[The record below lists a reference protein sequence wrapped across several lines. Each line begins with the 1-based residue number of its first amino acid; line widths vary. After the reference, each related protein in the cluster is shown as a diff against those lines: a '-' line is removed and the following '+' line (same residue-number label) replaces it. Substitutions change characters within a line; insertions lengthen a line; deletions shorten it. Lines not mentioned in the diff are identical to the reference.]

1 LILCIKI
8 DAPDQL
14 KQSFLPPVKEAQT
27 MHADVSN
34 VSEIL
39 PANSATARSLTRAIG
54 DALALPASSL
64 DRLRIEG
71 SDALPSAFS
80 VTELATAT
88 IGAAALAVSELVGL
102 FSAAPAV
109 TVDRRLASLWFGWSI
124 RPLGWEVPP
133 AWDAIAGDYR
143 AADGWIRLHTNAP
156 RHRAAALRVLGCKE
170 ERGAV
175 ASEVAA
181 WPADALEQAVVS
193 AGGCAAAMRDM
204 QEWASHAQGR
214 AVAAEPLIAFTRTAA
229 APMEWRPTPGRPLDG
244 LKVLDL
250 TRVLAGPVATRFLA
264 GYGADVLR
272 IDPPGW
278 NEPGVVPEVTLGK
291 RCARLDLHVAADR
304 DTFEHLLAQADALV
318 HGYRP
323 GALDALG
330 YDEGRLRTIRSG
342 LIDVALNAYGW
353 SGPWRMRRGFDSLV
367 QMSAGIAAAG
377 MAWQRT
383 DRPVPL
389 PVQALDHAT
398 GYLMAAAVVR
408 GLIDGVRGNGATTA
422 RLSLARTALLLGQPV
437 EEVSPAAMPA
447 ADVDYAPGEEATSWG
462 PAKRL
467 LGPVISDGAALS
479 WDRGA
484 SQLGAAAPSFTQRG
498 VYGGAKAPPV
508 RFLQGPK

>member
-1 LILCIKI
+1 MC
-8 DAPDQL
+8 A
-14 KQSFLPPVKEAQT
+14 E
-27 MHADVSN
+27 VSN

-39 PANSATARSLTRAIG
+39 PANDATARSLTPAIW
-54 DALALPASSL
+54 DAFDLPTSSL
-64 DRLRIEG
+64 DRLRLEG
-71 SDALPSAFS
+71 SDALPSAFP
-80 VTELATAT
+80 VTELAAAT
-88 IGAAALAVSELVGL
+88 IGAASLAVSEVIGL
-102 FSAAPAV
+102 FSAAPAI

-156 RHRAAALRVLGCKE
+156 RHRAAALHVLGCKE
-170 ERGAV
+170 VRGAV
-175 ASEVAA
+175 AGAAAA
-181 WPADALEQAVVS
+181 WSADALEQAVVS
-193 AGGCAAAMRDM
+193 AGGCAAAMRTV
-204 QEWASHAQGR
+204 QEWANHPQGR
-214 AVAAEPLIAFTRTAA
+214 AVAAEPLIAFTGTAA
-229 APMEWRPTPGRPLDG
+229 APMRWRPSPGRPLDG

-278 NEPGVVPEVTLGK
+278 DEPGVVPEVTLGK
-291 RCARLDLHVAADR
+291 RCARLDLHAAADR
-304 DTFEHLLAQADALV
+304 DTFEHLLAQADVLV
-318 HGYRP
+318 HGYCP

-330 YDEGRLRTIRSG
+330 YDEAHRRAIRPEV
-342 LIDVALNAYGW
+342 IDVALNAYGW
-353 SGPWRMRRGFDSLV
+353 SGPWQARRGFDSLV
-367 QMSAGIAAAG
+367 QMSAGVAAAG
-377 MAWQRT
+377 MAWQRA
-383 DRPVPL
+383 DQPVPL

-408 GLIDGVRGNGATTA
+408 GLIDGVRGSGATTA

-437 EEVSPAAMPA
+437 EGVSPAAITPP

-467 LGPVISDGAALS
+467 LTPVISDGAALR

-498 VYGGAKAPPV
+498 VYGAKALPPG
-508 RFLQGPK
+508 FLSPK